1 MADGD
6 SGSGAGPAEIVEVDR
21 QFLLSVKAL
30 IPHPSSSRLALL
42 ALWAIAL
49 IPRFAAAEEAPVRIT
64 LKPQGLVRG
73 QLLVPITTAPPV
85 ERIELT
91 INGVKY
97 GEARGRSAV
106 IPIHVGDYIRRLR
119 IRVIGFDSGNSM
131 AGEDEM
137 VVNDPRP
144 PFRMRLRGPA
154 TMPATGL
161 VALSASMIKPLSMEI
176 ARVDFFA
183 GESLVGSSTTPPYSA
198 TFDAASHPGSAYA
211 RAVAKSTSGEE
222 ANDVWFFGEQ
232 PRDAI
237 DVTIQQVPLSV
248 ASGPPPMAGD
258 MTLIDDGR
266 PKKIEAL
273 VPAADQPLNVI
284 LLIDASE
291 SMLEEL
297 PVVRNAAK
305 QFAQAL
311 IRPTDRIAVVAFNQR
326 TYWLTP
332 FTHDPQ
338 IVAQAVDRIQSR
350 GETHLYDT
358 AIEML
363 FELQK
368 LPGRRALVVLTDGV
382 DQGSSFK
389 LDHLVHYARYSGVP
403 VYPIIKNKL
412 LSRMMRFGI
421 GLLEV
426 RRLAN
431 LARDTG
437 ATYFIIRR
445 ESELPAVYTRLAAE
459 LRQQYLLLFY
469 SDPSL
474 QDQWHPL
481 AVSEPGRVLRLPS
494 GYFP

>member
-1 MADGD
+1 
-6 SGSGAGPAEIVEVDR
+6 
-21 QFLLSVKAL
+21 
-30 IPHPSSSRLALL
+30 
-42 ALWAIAL
+42 
-49 IPRFAAAEEAPVRIT
+49 
-64 LKPQGLVRG
+64 
-73 QLLVPITTAPPV
+73 
-85 ERIELT
+85 
-91 INGVKY
+91 
-97 GEARGRSAV
+97 
-106 IPIHVGDYIRRLR
+106 
-119 IRVIGFDSGNSM
+119 
-131 AGEDEM
+131 
-137 VVNDPRP
+137 
-144 PFRMRLRGPA
+144 
-154 TMPATGL
+154 
-161 VALSASMIKPLSMEI
+161 MEI

-198 TFDAASHPGSAYA
+198 TFDAASHPGTVYA

-248 ASGPPPMAGD
+248 ASGPPPIGGD

-273 VPAADQPLNVI
+273 VPASDQPLNVI

-358 AIEML
+358 VIEML

-382 DQGSSFK
+382 DQGSIFK

-426 RRLAN
+426 RRLAT

-459 LRQQYLLLFY
+459 LDQQYLLLFY

>member
-1 MADGD
+1 
-6 SGSGAGPAEIVEVDR
+6 VEVDP
-21 QFLLSVKAL
+21 QFPLSVQTL
-30 IPHPSSSRLALL
+30 SSAVSSAKTRLAVLVL
-42 ALWAIAL
+42 GTVALFPRWASAQ
-49 IPRFAAAEEAPVRIT
+49 EVPVRIT
-64 LKPQGLVRG
+64 LKPQGLVHG
-73 QLLVPITTAPPV
+73 QLLVPVTTAPPV
-85 ERIELT
+85 ERVELS

-97 GEARGRSAV
+97 GEARGRSVV
-106 IPIHVGDYIRRLR
+106 IPVHVGEYIRRLR
-119 IRVIGFDSGNSM
+119 IRVTGFDAGNAV

-144 PFRMRLRGPA
+144 PFRLRLRGPA
-154 TMPATGL
+154 GIPQAGVVPL
-161 VALSASMIKPLSMEI
+161 DASIIKPPEMEI
-176 ARVDFFA
+176 ARVDFFV
-183 GESLVGSSTTPPYSA
+183 GESLVGSSTAPPYSA
-198 TFDAASHPGSAYA
+198 TFDASAHPGALYA
-211 RAVAKSTSGEE
+211 RAVARSAAGDE

-248 ASGPPPMAGD
+248 ASGPPPSLADMA
-258 MTLIDDGR
+258 LIDDGS
-266 PKKIEAL
+266 PKKIESL
-273 VPAADQPLNVI
+273 VPASDQPLNVI

-305 QFAQAL
+305 QFVQAL
-311 IRPTDRIAVVAFNQR
+311 IRPADRIAVVAFNQQV
-326 TYWLTP
+326 YWLTP

-338 IVAQAVDRIQSR
+338 VVAAAVDRIQSR

-382 DQGSSFK
+382 DQGSVFK
-389 LDHLVHYARYSGVP
+389 LDHLVHYAKYSGVP
-403 VYPIIKNKL
+403 VYPIIKNRL
-412 LSRMMRFGI
+412 LSKMMRFGI

-431 LARDTG
+431 IARDTG

-445 ESELPAVYTRLAAE
+445 ESELPMVYGRLSAE
-459 LRQQYLLLFY
+459 LRQQYLMLFY

-481 AVSEPGRVLRLPS
+481 AVSEPGRTLRVPS

>member
-1 MADGD
+1 MSPFPFVNIRLAVVALGAMALVPRLAAADG
-6 SGSGAGPAEIVEVDR
+6 P
-21 QFLLSVKAL
+21 
-30 IPHPSSSRLALL
+30 
-42 ALWAIAL
+42 
-49 IPRFAAAEEAPVRIT
+49 PVRIT
-64 LKPQGLVRG
+64 LKPQGLVHG

-91 INGVKY
+91 INGVTY
-97 GEARGRSAV
+97 GEARGRSVV

-119 IRVIGFDSGNSM
+119 VRVRGFDAGNAI

-144 PFRMRLRGPA
+144 PFRIRLRGP
-154 TMPATGL
+154 TTTPATGR
-161 VALSASMIKPLSMEI
+161 VILSASIIKPLEMEI
-176 ARVDFFA
+176 AGVDFFA
-183 GESLVGSSTTPPYSA
+183 GEALVGSSTTPPYSA
-198 TFDAASHPGSAYA
+198 TFDTASHPGAPYA
-211 RAVAKSTSGEE
+211 RVVARSAAGDE
-222 ANDVWFFGEQ
+222 ANDVWFFGQQ

-248 ASGPPPMAGD
+248 ASGPPPVAGD
-258 MTLIDDGR
+258 ITLIDDGR

-273 VPAADQPLNVI
+273 VPASDQPLNVI

-291 SMLEEL
+291 SMLDEL

-311 IRPTDRIAVVAFNQR
+311 IRPTDRIAVVAFNQQV
-326 TYWLTP
+326 YWLTP
-332 FTHDPQ
+332 FTNDPQ
-338 IVAQAVDRIQSR
+338 VVARAVDRIQSR

-368 LPGRRALVVLTDGV
+368 LPGRRALVILTDGV

-412 LSRMMRFGI
+412 LSRLMRFGI

-426 RRLAN
+426 RRLASI
-431 LARDTG
+431 ARDTG

-445 ESELPAVYTRLAAE
+445 ESELPAVYARITAE

-469 SDPSL
+469 SDPSH

-481 AVSEPGRVLRLPS
+481 AVSEPGRVLRLPN